1 MFKQFLENAEGNQ
14 GYLLSSLAIFM
25 VFFLLVGVFL
35 LKMKKED
42 IQYMKELPL
51 KDENNERGSE

>member
-14 GYLLSSLAIFM
+14 GYLLSSLGIFM
-25 VFFLLVGVFL
+25 VFFMVVAILLL
-35 LKMKKED
+35 TMKKED

-51 KDENNERGSE
+51 NDDNNERGSE